1 MDIVNEPSS
10 SGTVLPIENVPNISM
25 INPDIESENIAPLSI
40 KKTRKPLRALLS
52 SSVGVIASYNPLPNQ
67 PFTTTVPMPT
77 SLSLIRSGGM
87 GGGGGR
93 GAVGGG
99 RDGSRSELSL
109 SKEQIDYYTQMP
121 FIGAVHHTRSNR
133 SPPGMCGINNLGNTC
148 FMNSMLQCLSV
159 AEPLTNYFL
168 ADNAKGEPAYIYDI
182 NNGHISSSNGSLAH
196 AYAGFVRAMW
206 SGNFLNVSPYP
217 LFEKIGIRASQF
229 LGSNQH
235 DSQELLS
242 FLLDN
247 LLEDLCR
254 VNWPKPKGKNPLLAS
269 MPEKEQG
276 DHVWSDFLARNSS
289 PVADIFCGQFRSK
302 LTCSRCGNIS
312 ITYDPFTSVSVEI
325 PSTTAQQGSG
335 SFDNDSQ
342 IKQNSSATESSS
354 SSSTPLISLIDCLV
368 AFFREEQ
375 LCIDE
380 SVVCGICKVKNR
392 ASKEL
397 SLWRLPEI
405 LILHLKRFKVTSYRR
420 VTKIDRGVN
429 YPDELSLDPFL
440 MPDAPGASH
449 NADMIRSPL
458 YDLFATSI
466 HSGVSGGGHYLAHVF
481 NFRTKQWALMDDA
494 SVRIIVDGASH
505 LSKDAYVFF
514 FRRRSA
520 IALGQ
525 VVFSSPEKSIYLQD
539 TETTCN
545 HEMCSLVSPSSS
557 SSAAA
562 AAATGG
568 SASPSVSSAS
578 STAPSAAS
586 AAATSSSSSSV
597 AAADAIDTLL

>member
-10 SGTVLPIENVPNISM
+10 SGTVLPIDNVPNTSM
-25 INPDIESENIAPLSI
+25 INPDSESENISPLNI
-40 KKTRKPLRALLS
+40 KKTRKPLRDLLS
-52 SSVGVIASYNPLPNQ
+52 SSVGVIASYNPVPNQ
-67 PFTTTVPMPT
+67 PFTTTVPMPA
-77 SLSLIRSGGM
+77 SLSLIRSGGL

-99 RDGSRSELSL
+99 GDGPRSELSL

-121 FIGAVHHTRSNR
+121 FGSTYHTRSNR
-133 SPPGMCGINNLGNTC
+133 SSPGMCGINNLGNTC
-148 FMNSMLQCLSV
+148 YMNTVLQCLSV

-168 ADNAKGEPAYIYDI
+168 ADNVNGDPAYIYDI
-182 NNGHISSSNGSLAH
+182 NNGAISTSNGSLAH

-217 LFEKIGIRASQF
+217 LFEKIGKRATQF
-229 LGSNQH
+229 LGSEQH

-254 VNWPKPKGKNPLLAS
+254 VNWPKPKGKDPLPATE
-269 MPEKEQG
+269 PEKEQG
-276 DHVWSDFLARNSS
+276 GHVWSDFLARNSS

-302 LTCSRCGNIS
+302 LTCSRCGYIS

-380 SVVCGICKVKNR
+380 SVVCGICKVKNEHR
-392 ASKEL
+392 KSC
-397 SLWRLPEI
+397 
-405 LILHLKRFKVTSYRR
+405 RF
-420 VTKIDRGVN
+420 GVCQR
-429 YPDELSLDPFL
+429 F
-440 MPDAPGASH
+440 
-449 NADMIRSPL
+449 
-458 YDLFATSI
+458 
-466 HSGVSGGGHYLAHVF
+466 
-481 NFRTKQWALMDDA
+481 
-494 SVRIIVDGASH
+494 
-505 LSKDAYVFF
+505 
-514 FRRRSA
+514 
-520 IALGQ
+520 
-525 VVFSSPEKSIYLQD
+525 
-539 TETTCN
+539 
-545 HEMCSLVSPSSS
+545 
-557 SSAAA
+557 
-562 AAATGG
+562 
-568 SASPSVSSAS
+568 
-578 STAPSAAS
+578 
-586 AAATSSSSSSV
+586 
-597 AAADAIDTLL
+597 